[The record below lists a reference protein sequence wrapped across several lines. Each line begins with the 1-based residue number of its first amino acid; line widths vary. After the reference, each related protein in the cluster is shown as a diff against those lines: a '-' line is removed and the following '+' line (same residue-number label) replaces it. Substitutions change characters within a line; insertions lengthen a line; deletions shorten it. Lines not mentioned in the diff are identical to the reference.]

1 MINSALVSNT
11 RKSQKPTTMNSDA
24 TATSPALINLSYREL
39 KTQRRANQR
48 FIMISSAPAVWLN
61 TFMITLSLG
70 LMVYVGFTKE
80 LFFEGERNSE
90 FVFAV
95 TMSTVLFIWYVH
107 LANQLLKIRKIEF
120 FANDDGAYI
129 LSNRSRHDYY
139 FVPWSRTVNHIVARG
154 YYNGS
159 AAAITLHTDFTETPD
174 AMITR
179 GSTHAV
185 LENGRAH
192 FSVIPKCFIR
202 HEEMEEKV
210 STLRGI
216 VATDT

>member
-1 MINSALVSNT
+1 
-11 RKSQKPTTMNSDA
+11 MNSDN
-24 TATSPALINLSYREL
+24 TEKSPSVINLSYREI
-39 KTQRRANQR
+39 KAQKRANKR
-48 FIMISSAPAVWLN
+48 FVTLSSAPAVWLN
-61 TFMITLSLG
+61 TIMITASLG

-95 TMSTVLFIWYVH
+95 TMSSVLFLWYAH
-107 LANQLLKIRKIEF
+107 LANQLMKIRKIEF

-139 FVPWSRTVNHIVARG
+139 FVPWGRTVNHVVARG

-159 AAAITLHTDFTETPD
+159 AAAITLHTDFTEMPN

-192 FSVIPKCFIR
+192 FSVIPKCFVR
-202 HEEMEEKV
+202 HEEMEEKI
-210 STLRGI
+210 SALRGTST
-216 VATDT
+216 ADDA